1 MANQEVRTQPYE
13 LMVRWGRDGAIQG
26 YHVVPVHVLCEELE
40 PGVWTPVKDPETG
53 ENLLESF
60 GVATTLEKAGLD
72 LSDLLGAGLQAA
84 LVARDRYLEERDQAR
99 AERDDAIRAKEAAEA
114 ELAALKA
121 QQPSESVQ

>member
-1 MANQEVRTQPYE
+1 MQIKTFPHEFLA
-13 LMVRWGRDGAIQG
+13 RWGRDGQLQG
-26 YHVVPVHVLCEELE
+26 YHVIPVEIACDDNGVPIKKEN
-40 PGVWTPVKDPETG
+40 G